1 MKYLPLIWA
10 GIWRRP
16 ARTALTMISVVSA
29 FVLFGVLQGFTSG
42 LDKLVSSAHAD
53 VLVTQSQVSNIDPLP
68 LAMAADIAR
77 VPGVKLVARVLY
89 FGGPFRGP
97 TEFIPALAMDP
108 DELRALDD
116 QLLVT
121 PDQWAALKA
130 RRTGALVSTEYAK
143 LYDLK
148 LGDRIPLKPQYW
160 ANRDGT
166 HLFPVDIVG
175 VYAADTNDTLAGSG
189 VILNYDYVDQMR
201 APPGPGT
208 VNVFDER
215 VADPRQASEIAA
227 AIDRLSTN
235 SAHPTRTFSERQLAQ
250 ESVSSIGQVGL
261 AVQMISSAVFF
272 ALLFSVGAVMI
283 QSGRERTAEFAVLK
297 TLGYTDGGVFA
308 LILVE
313 TLILCGLAA
322 TVGLAASRGL
332 YPIVVKATGFR
343 LSAGPIFGTGF
354 LVAAAL
360 ALITGAVPAWR
371 ASRLSIVH
379 GLAGR

>member
-1 MKYLPLIWA
+1 MKFLPLIWA

-16 ARTALTMISVVSA
+16 VRTTLTLISIVSA

-42 LDKLVSSAHAD
+42 LDKLVSASHAD

-68 LAMAADIAR
+68 VAMAQDIAR
-77 VPGVKLVARVLY
+77 VPGVKLVAKVLY
-89 FGGPFRGP
+89 FGGPFRSP

-121 PDQWAALKA
+121 PDQWSALKA
-130 RRTGALVSTEYAK
+130 KRTGALVATEYAK

-148 LGDRIPLKPQYW
+148 IGDRIPLKPQFW

-166 HLFPVDIVG
+166 HVWPVDIVG
-175 VYAADTNDTLAGSG
+175 VYVTDPDDNFAGSG
-189 VILNYDYVDQMR
+189 VLLNYDYVDQMR
-201 APPGPGT
+201 ATGAGT

-215 VADPRQASEIAA
+215 VADPRQASQIAA

-261 AVQMISSAVFF
+261 AVQLIASAVFF

-297 TLGYTDGGVFA
+297 TLGYTDGVVFA

-313 TLILCGLAA
+313 ALILCALAA
-322 TVGLAASRGL
+322 SVGLAASRGL
-332 YPIVVKATGFR
+332 YPIVVKAVGFH

-354 LVAAAL
+354 VVAAVL
-360 ALITGAVPAWR
+360 ALVTGAIPAWR
-371 ASRLSIVH
+371 ASRLLIVD